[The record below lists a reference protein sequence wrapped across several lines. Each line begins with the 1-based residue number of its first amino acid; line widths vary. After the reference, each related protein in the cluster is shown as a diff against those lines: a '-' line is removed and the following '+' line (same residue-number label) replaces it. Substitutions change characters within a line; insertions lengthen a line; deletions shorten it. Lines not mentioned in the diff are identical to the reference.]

1 MKNED
6 KKVNVLQWLKR
17 LFTMRRDERIR
28 SHWSYS
34 VGFLVTIFIVSFTSA
49 YIDAVQKEKR
59 INGGR
64 LTMEQQEKELNQVLN
79 TPLNNNNNN
88 NKGLS
93 KEQQEAEARESDGYE
108 DLEDTGADPGYPG
121 SAATTTASNGWSP
134 EKCLGYIKD
143 YALRYQMAH
152 DIDEAVLI
160 RDLAT
165 EDPVY
170 STCVNAVKSSY
181 GYDNIDIR
189 F

>member
-6 KKVNVLQWLKR
+6 KKVNVWQWLKK
-17 LFTMRRDERIR
+17 LFTMRRGERIR

-34 VGFLVTIFIVSFTSA
+34 VGFLVCIFIVTFVSS
-49 YIDAVQKEKR
+49 YIDEVQKEKR

-64 LTMEQQEKELNQVLN
+64 PTMVQQEKELNQALN
-79 TPLNNNNNN
+79 TPLNN

-93 KEQQEAEARESDGYE
+93 KEQQEAEAREADGYDPE
-108 DLEDTGADPGYPG
+108 LEQENTGVDPGYP
-121 SAATTTASNGWSP
+121 ATATTSSNNGYTP
-134 EKCLGYIKD
+134 ERCLEYVKD
-143 YALRYQMAH
+143 YALRYQMVH
-152 DIDEAVLI
+152 DIDEAVAV

-165 EDPVY
+165 EDADY
-170 STCVNAVKSSY
+170 RTCVNVVKQSY

>member
-6 KKVNVLQWLKR
+6 KKVNVWQWLKK
-17 LFTMRRDERIR
+17 LFTMRRGERIR

-34 VGFLVTIFIVSFTSA
+34 VGFLVCIFIVTFVSS
-49 YIDAVQKEKR
+49 YIDEVQKEKR

-64 LTMEQQEKELNQVLN
+64 PTMEQQEKELNRALN

-88 NKGLS
+88 TKELS
-93 KEQQEAEARESDGYE
+93 KEQQEAEAREADGYE
-108 DLEDTGADPGYPG
+108 ELEDTGADPGYP
-121 SAATTTASNGWSP
+121 ATATTSNNNVYTP
-134 EKCLGYIKD
+134 ERCLEYVKD

-152 DIDEAVLI
+152 DIDEAVAV

-165 EDPVY
+165 EDADY
-170 STCVNAVKSSY
+170 RTCVNVVKQSY